1 MWAEM
6 NFANPN
12 YPELLCFYGLACLAI
27 SSISYALTKQ
37 FGMSTVFGILIVFV
51 SSEFWEIPIFVRG
64 YMGVSGCSFP
74 QVQNHIIVGF
84 MAFLL
89 IVFSKLKLTV
99 TNSLIFTLNIT
110 VNTVALWFYSSIVMG
125 WVLRTFTLTCLSYV
139 FLKEIR
145 RNG

>member
-1 MWAEM
+1 M
-6 NFANPN
+6 
-12 YPELLCFYGLACLAI
+12 
-27 SSISYALTKQ
+27 SI
-37 FGMSTVFGILIVFV
+37 VFGLLIVFV

-64 YMGVSGCSFP
+64 YLGVSGYGYP

-89 IVFSKLKLTV
+89 IVFCKFKLTF
-99 TNSLIFTLNIT
+99 TNATILTLNLDI
-110 VNTVALWFYSSIVMG
+110 NAFGLWFLPSIAMG
-125 WVLRTFTLTCLSYV
+125 WILRTFTLTCLSYV